1 MMYFFQGRAMD
12 KKRPPSKHHRTNE
25 KTRREFLRK
34 SALAG
39 GSAVAAAAW
48 GYLAYNDDPVY
59 HPPQKIHSLKDFR
72 IHEELP
78 FKGLVAVRGEDV
90 HKMVA
95 AALKPFG
102 GMERFI
108 RPGDRVVIKPNVAW
122 DRTPE
127 QAANTNPDVVAAV
140 VRHCVAAKAG
150 RVIVTDVSCND
161 AYRCFSRSGIE
172 QAALA
177 AGGEVLFPREDLFL
191 PADLKG
197 EVLKVWPV
205 FQPFLEADKV
215 INLPVVKHHSLSRCT
230 LAMKNWY
237 GILGGRRNQLHQDIH
252 ASIVDLAAAM
262 RPTLTIVDAT
272 RVLFRNGPTG
282 GNTEDVKSLHTLL
295 AGVDEVA
302 LDTHAAG
309 FLDLAADDVPYLKMA
324 EARGI
329 GSTDIRN
336 IPLEKIF
343 LTN

>member
-1 MMYFFQGRAMD
+1 MD
-12 KKRPPSKHHRTNE
+12 KKSPSSKHHQTSPS
-25 KTRREFLRK
+25 TRREFLRK

-39 GSAVAAAAW
+39 GTAVAAAAW
-48 GYLAYNDDPVY
+48 GYLSHNQDPVY
-59 HPPQKIHSLKDFR
+59 HFPEKIYSLKGFR
-72 IHEELP
+72 DHADLP
-78 FKGLVAVRGEDV
+78 FKGLVAVRGDNV
-90 HKMVA
+90 PDMVA

-108 RPGDRVVIKPNVAW
+108 RPGDRVVVKPNIAW

-127 QAANTNPDVVAAV
+127 QAANTNPEVVAAV
-140 VRHCVAAKAG
+140 VRHCIAAGAG

-177 AGGEVLFPREDLFL
+177 AGGEILFPREELFL

-197 EVLKVWPV
+197 GVLKVWPV
-205 FQPFLEADKV
+205 FKPFLEADRV

-252 ASIVDLAAAM
+252 PSIVDLAAAM
-262 RPTLTIVDAT
+262 RPTLTLVDAT

-282 GNTEDVKSLHTLL
+282 GNVADVKPLRTLL

-302 LDTHAAG
+302 LDTLAAG
-309 FLDLAADDVPYLKMA
+309 LLDLGVDDVPYLKMA

-329 GSTDIRN
+329 GSTDIQNFRM
-336 IPLEKIF
+336 EKIS
-343 LTN
+343 L